1 VADHLGLDFDLVELL
16 SGVDTDDAA
25 DHLGDDNH
33 VTEVGLDEVGLLVG
47 LGLLCSG
54 LVVSLQLCGQCC
66 LRLDFLSFL
75 MRPMGLRLRPRL
87 NLRRARAWTRS
98 RSSSEPRSRSLH
110 IDQNTA
116 TICIHSPS
124 LSESRG
130 GSGDV
135 LVEVNA
141 AVRELAERPLR
152 LKGCW
157 IR

>member
-16 SGVDTDDAA
+16 SGVDTDDGA

-47 LGLLCSG
+47 LGLLC
-54 LVVSLQLCGQCC
+54 VVLAMTRRLGGQWCV
-66 LRLDFLSFL
+66 RLDFLSFL

-98 RSSSEPRSRSLH
+98 RSSSEPRSRSLC

-116 TICIHSPS
+116 TLVYISS
-124 LSESRG
+124 AFEESRG
-130 GSGDV
+130 SEDV

-141 AVRELAERPLR
+141 AVRELAERPLG
-152 LKGCW
+152 LKGCCV
-157 IR
+157 R

>member
-1 VADHLGLDFDLVELL
+1 MADHLGLDFDLVELL
-16 SGVDTDDAA
+16 SGVDTDDGA

-47 LGLLCSG
+47 LGLLC
-54 LVVSLQLCGQCC
+54 VVLAMTRRLGGQWCV
-66 LRLDFLSFL
+66 RLDFLSFL

-98 RSSSEPRSRSLH
+98 RSSSEPRSRSLC

-116 TICIHSPS
+116 TLVYISS
-124 LSESRG
+124 AFEESRG
-130 GSGDV
+130 SEDV

-141 AVRELAERPLR
+141 AVRELAERPLG
-152 LKGCW
+152 LKGCCV
-157 IR
+157 R